1 MKQKDEFKLTN
12 ELLEK
17 VLGGRS
23 FSSSPKV
30 FSFNGAYASQQAD
43 LVRRINN
50 ACGCGCGCG
59 GGAGMGN
66 GAG

>member
-17 VLGGRS
+17 VLGGRG

-43 LVRRINN
+43 LVRRTNN
-50 ACGCGCGCG
+50 SCGCGCG
-59 GGAGMGN
+59 GGMGN